1 MRIAV
6 IGQQNFHDVETK
18 NDIGIV
24 QQTQPGKTSFGN
36 AQLLL
41 SVYCLDRPTKIFVT
55 ARFHFDENE
64 RVAVAANDVDLAAS
78 AVFEIATENFVAVS
92 PQKSRGQFFPLRAA
106 PKMFRRFLRGR
117 EAVAPPARK
126 SGDGSDRVQ
135 IHEVWRDEVRC
146 CSPCAGQ
153 NNIPEIA
160 RRSHAS
166 SDRV

>member
-1 MRIAV
+1 MRNAV

-64 RVAVAANDVDLAAS
+64 RVAVATDNVDLAS
-78 AVFEIATENFVAVS
+78 AAGAKIPVEN
-92 PQKSRGQFFPLRAA
+92 L
-106 PKMFRRFLRGR
+106 
-117 EAVAPPARK
+117 
-126 SGDGSDRVQ
+126 
-135 IHEVWRDEVRC
+135 
-146 CSPCAGQ
+146 
-153 NNIPEIA
+153 
-160 RRSHAS
+160 
-166 SDRV
+166 

>member
-55 ARFHFDENE
+55 SRFHFDET
-64 RVAVAANDVDLAAS
+64 S
-78 AVFEIATENFVAVS
+78 VS
-92 PQKSRGQFFPLRAA
+92 PSRQT
-106 PKMFRRFLRGR
+106 MSIS
-117 EAVAPPARK
+117 PPPRARK
-126 SGDGSDRVQ
+126 LR
-135 IHEVWRDEVRC
+135 
-146 CSPCAGQ
+146 
-153 NNIPEIA
+153 
-160 RRSHAS
+160 
-166 SDRV
+166 

>member
-64 RVAVAANDVDLAAS
+64 RVVVAAGDVDLAS
-78 AVFEIATENFVAVS
+78 AGGAKMGGKICVGVTPAETERAY
-92 PQKSRGQFFPLRAA
+92 RAA
-106 PKMFRRFLRGR
+106 
-117 EAVAPPARK
+117 
-126 SGDGSDRVQ
+126 
-135 IHEVWRDEVRC
+135 
-146 CSPCAGQ
+146 
-153 NNIPEIA
+153 
-160 RRSHAS
+160 
-166 SDRV
+166 

>member
-6 IGQQNFHDVETK
+6 VGQQNFHDVETK

-64 RVAVAANDVDLAAS
+64 RVVVAADDVNLTS
-78 AVFEIATENFVAVS
+78 AVSAEIAIKNLVTVLAQETAGQLFTE
-92 PQKSRGQFFPLRAA
+92 RTA
-106 PKMFRRFLRGR
+106 PKVFR
-117 EAVAPPARK
+117 
-126 SGDGSDRVQ
+126 
-135 IHEVWRDEVRC
+135 
-146 CSPCAGQ
+146 
-153 NNIPEIA
+153 PE
-160 RRSHAS
+160 
-166 SDRV
+166 

>member
-1 MRIAV
+1 MRIPF

-64 RVAVAANDVDLAAS
+64 RVAVAADDVDLAS
-78 AVFEIATENFVAVS
+78 AVGAEIPIKNFVAVLA
-92 PQKSRGQFFPLRAA
+92 Q
-106 PKMFRRFLRGR
+106 
-117 EAVAPPARK
+117 ET
-126 SGDGSDRVQ
+126 
-135 IHEVWRDEVRC
+135 
-146 CSPCAGQ
+146 AGQ
-153 NNIPEIA
+153 LFTEET
-160 RRSHAS
+160 AS
-166 SDRV
+166 KMVR

>member
-1 MRIAV
+1 MWIAF

-64 RVAVAANDVDLAAS
+64 RVAVAADDVDLAS
-78 AVFEIATENFVAVS
+78 AAGAKIPVENFVAVT
-92 PQKSRGQFFPLRAA
+92 PQESASQFLPARAATEMFRQFLRA
-106 PKMFRRFLRGR
+106 R
-117 EAVAPPARK
+117 EAAVQPARK
-126 SGDGSDRVQ
+126 SDDGSDRVQ
-135 IHEVWRDEVRC
+135 IHEVW
-146 CSPCAGQ
+146 
-153 NNIPEIA
+153 
-160 RRSHAS
+160 
-166 SDRV
+166 